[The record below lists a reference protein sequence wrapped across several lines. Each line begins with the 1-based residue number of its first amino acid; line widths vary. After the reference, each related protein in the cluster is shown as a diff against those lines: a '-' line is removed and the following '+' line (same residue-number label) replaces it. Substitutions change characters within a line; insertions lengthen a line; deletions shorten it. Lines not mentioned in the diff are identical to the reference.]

1 MLNSAAK
8 AVNGGSFVVFILEEY
23 IETGDVMSAT
33 KETANYKLPI
43 FEAADQPTWLGDFN
57 GAMNKID
64 TAITSVGA
72 NASTALSA
80 ANNAV
85 NRVGQVETTIAGVQ
99 TTANNAYSLSAN
111 NESDISTLDG
121 KVAKLET
128 KFPLTSESLADGAV
142 TAPKLDQTAIAAMW
156 AGLTVR
162 KFNSYDSG
170 ADNVGMQVPSG
181 GSMRGFYIEELGLL
195 VINGMQNTY
204 SDAASALFTLPSYV
218 PNNAVNGAVAEAAI
232 IVWNSTSNFKTW
244 TSLYAVRSTRQ
255 LGLQSNPS
263 AGDSFS
269 LMGSVVL
276 YMGTNTGVSL
286 NTQNAYRVMNP
297 TVD

>member
-1 MLNSAAK
+1 
-8 AVNGGSFVVFILEEY
+8 
-23 IETGDVMSAT
+23 MSYSQST
-33 KETANYKLPI
+33 PNYNLPI
-43 FEAADQPTWLGDFN
+43 FIDNDQPTWLGDVN
-57 GAMNKID
+57 GAMNAID
-64 TAITSVGA
+64 TAVTGVAS

-85 NRVGQVETTIAGVQ
+85 NRVGQVESTIAGVQ

-111 NESDISTLDG
+111 HEADISKLDAQ
-121 KVAKLET
+121 VAQLET
-128 KFPLTSESLADGAV
+128 KFPLTSESLANGAV

-162 KFNSYDSG
+162 KFNNTRSS
-170 ADNVGMQVPSG
+170 ADNEGMNVPSG
-181 GSMRGFYIEELGLL
+181 GTMDGFYIEELGLL

-218 PNNAVNGAVAEAAI
+218 PNNAITGAVADAAI
-232 IVWNSTSNFKTW
+232 IVWNNSENFKTW

-255 LGLQSNPS
+255 LGLQTNPS

-269 LMGSVVL
+269 LVGSVVL
-276 YMGTNTGVSL
+276 YMGTDTGVSL
-286 NTQNAYRVMNP
+286 NTQNAYRVMNA
-297 TVD
+297 TVG

>member
-1 MLNSAAK
+1 MAHTN
-8 AVNGGSFVVFILEEY
+8 
-23 IETGDVMSAT
+23 ETL
-33 KETANYKLPI
+33 NYKLPQ
-43 FEAADQPTWLGDFN
+43 FVDTDQPTWLGDFN
-57 GAMNKID
+57 GSMNKID

-99 TTANNAYSLSAN
+99 TTANSAYSLSAN
-111 NESDISTLDG
+111 NENNINTLDG
-121 KVAKLET
+121 KVAQLET
-128 KFPLTSESLADGAV
+128 KFPLTSESLANGAV
-142 TAPKLDQTAIAAMW
+142 TASKLDQTAIAAMW

-162 KFNSYDSG
+162 TFNSSNSG
-170 ADNVGMQVPSG
+170 ADNEGMLVPDG
-181 GSMRGFYIEELGLL
+181 GSMQGFYIEELGLL

-204 SDAASALFTLPSYV
+204 SDAESALFTLPSYV
-218 PNNAVNGAVAEAAI
+218 PNNAVKGTVADAAI
-232 IVWNSTSNFKTW
+232 LVWNDTSNFKTW

-255 LGLQSNPS
+255 LGLQTNPS
-263 AGDSFS
+263 AGDTFS

-297 TVD
+297 TVG